1 MEDYE
6 VLKSSLIGI
15 AGELYR
21 FQSVF
26 ARMVS
31 RFPMEEQNKYI
42 SQYSWFSKR
51 VVKALDGAGLRII
64 DLQGKEYDP
73 GMAVIPINL
82 DEFGPDDRL
91 FVEQM
96 MEPVIMEGNKV
107 IKTGTVFL
115 GRIEP

>member
-6 VLKSSLIGI
+6 ALKSSLIGI
-15 AGELYR
+15 AGELFR

-26 ARMVS
+26 VRMVS
-31 RFPMEEQNKYI
+31 RFPVEEQSKYI

-51 VVKALDGAGLRII
+51 VIKALDGAGLRLI

-82 DEFGPDDRL
+82 DDFGTEDRL
-91 FVEQM
+91 YVEQM

-107 IKTGTVFL
+107 IKTGTVLL
-115 GRIEP
+115 GRIEV